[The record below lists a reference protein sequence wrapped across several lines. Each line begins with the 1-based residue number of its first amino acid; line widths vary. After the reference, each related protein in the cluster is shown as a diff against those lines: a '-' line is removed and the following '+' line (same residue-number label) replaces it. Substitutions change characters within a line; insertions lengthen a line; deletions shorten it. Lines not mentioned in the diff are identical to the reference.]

1 VRAVPCGISAH
12 ARKFDVNPK
21 AFYLK
26 DNKSRA
32 FTQPAWTL
40 GTLPDDQIQDLLAS
54 KKTFK
59 EFSALFETMSSAPP
73 NTAVVE
79 VSPEELVDSIK
90 PSSSFELDS
99 LRFASDNAGV
109 FAIIPQLS
117 FETEE
122 DKFNQ
127 SGQGAILQDAQ
138 IFHLLSEYHKRVVN
152 LKTKWT

>member
-26 DNKSRA
+26 DNESRA

-54 KKTFK
+54 KQTFK
-59 EFSALFETMSSAPP
+59 EFSAL
-73 NTAVVE
+73 VE

-99 LRFASDNAGV
+99 PRFASDNARV
-109 FAIIPQLS
+109 FAIILQLS

-122 DKFNQ
+122 DTFNQ
-127 SGQGAILQDAQ
+127 SGPGAILQDAQ
-138 IFHLLSEYHKRVVN
+138 IFHLLSEYHEHFVN
-152 LKTKWT
+152 LKTKWTQTFL